1 MKPLT
6 EDEID
11 YELGIHDCGFNGF
24 CDRYRSCGNIDKPFP
39 SDEKIKAIIE
49 IGTKQ
54 LIEKGFGPI
63 FIAAYFQQKYPEYK
77 G

>member
-1 MKPLT
+1 MRLLT

-11 YELGIHDCGFNGF
+11 YELGIHDCGQNPY
-24 CDRYRSCGNIDKPFP
+24 CDRYRSCGLNEKPFP

-54 LIEKGFGPI
+54 LLEKGFDPI
-63 FIAAYFQQKYPEYK
+63 FINAYFQQKYPDYK